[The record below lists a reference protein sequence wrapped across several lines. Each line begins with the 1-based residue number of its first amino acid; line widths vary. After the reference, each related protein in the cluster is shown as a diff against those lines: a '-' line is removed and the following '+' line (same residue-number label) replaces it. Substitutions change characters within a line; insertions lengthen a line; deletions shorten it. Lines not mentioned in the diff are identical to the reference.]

1 MSAKIITRTEDGV
14 LIAYPQATR
23 IIDESQIQEV
33 SNELMEL
40 VNATNQERLLINFS
54 TVSFMGSAM
63 IGKLIMLSK
72 KCKSLHLDMRICGL
86 NDNIMEVFRL
96 MKLDTV
102 FEIYD
107 EESKALKQFKEH
119 KKKWYV

>member
-1 MSAKIITRTEDGV
+1 MTAKIVSRTEDGV

-33 SNELMEL
+33 SNELLEL
-40 VNATNQERLLINFS
+40 VNATTQDKLLINFS

-72 KCKSLHLDMRICGL
+72 KCKSMHLDMRICGL

-96 MKLDTV
+96 MQLDSM

-107 EESKALKQFKEH
+107 EESKALKQFKLH

>member
-1 MSAKIITRTEDGV
+1 MTAKIITRTEEGV

-33 SNELMEL
+33 SNELLEL
-40 VNATNQERLLINFS
+40 VNATEQERLLINFS

-63 IGKLIMLSK
+63 IGKLIMLNK

-86 NDNIMEVFRL
+86 NNNIMEVFRL

-102 FEIYD
+102 FEIYE
-107 EESKALKQFKEH
+107 EESVALKQFKEH